1 MNCKICMRELCISCF
16 KKVVSFKH
24 VLNGSSALT
33 VSGNTYSMEN
43 LRREEA
49 RLTFSCHKF
58 SVDSDLS
65 SASDWDLPP
74 TSDWSVQ
81 VLSDWRG
88 LYIAVN
94 GPLWRCQYS

>member
-1 MNCKICMRELCISCF
+1 MHNYILYIHSEIFMKELHISCF

-65 SASDWDLPP
+65 SASD
-74 TSDWSVQ
+74 
-81 VLSDWRG
+81 
-88 LYIAVN
+88 
-94 GPLWRCQYS
+94 